1 MSNDILLKGLI
12 EAFLFS
18 SPQPVSIEELMR
30 VTQAD
35 RDLVEKELFNLLE
48 DYRLRQ
54 SAIFLRRVAGQW
66 QMAVRPEYGS
76 HLKEYAQVTV
86 KKGISRAALEV
97 LAIVSLEQP
106 VTKIQIDIKRGVD
119 SGAAISVLLE
129 RGLIA
134 IAGQVDRP
142 GKPFL
147 YQLTEKFFEVFG
159 LEDQEALQRIQ
170 QIIASQEVT
179 NEVE

>member
-106 VTKIQIDIKRGVD
+106 VTKIQIDIKRG
-119 SGAAISVLLE
+119 G
-129 RGLIA
+129 
-134 IAGQVDRP
+134 
-142 GKPFL
+142 
-147 YQLTEKFFEVFG
+147 
-159 LEDQEALQRIQ
+159 
-170 QIIASQEVT
+170 
-179 NEVE
+179 

>member
-1 MSNDILLKGLI
+1 MSDDLLLKGLI

-18 SPQPVSIEELMR
+18 SPRPVPIEELMK
-30 VTQAD
+30 VTQAN
-35 RDLVEKELFNLLE
+35 RERVEKELLNLSE

-76 HLKEYAQVTV
+76 RLREYTQITV

-106 VTKIQIDIKRGVD
+106 VTKTQIDMKRGVD

-129 RGLIA
+129 RGLIS

-147 YQLTEKFFEVFG
+147 YQLTDKFFEIFG
-159 LEDQEALQRIQ
+159 IEDQEALLRIQ
-170 QIIASQEVT
+170 QIIAHQEIT
-179 NEVE
+179 HEIE